1 MRVSELRGALEDA
14 LGPTYRVEREV
25 RPVGECRLFVAVGPP
40 TDPELLVKVLPAEL
54 SLAVD
59 AAVFERE
66 VLLLGDR
73 LGHAQLVPPRGSGRA
88 GAFVYHARRFVEGT
102 TLRAWLANHGEMPLR
117 RVIEV
122 LRDVLLAL
130 AHAHRGSIAHGDLRP
145 ENVLLTAGRVQV
157 ADTGIVDA
165 VGRAVP
171 SALAGGVGA
180 TLCAPAYLAPERRK
194 NGGAGGPRDDMFAV
208 GVLLHEMLTG
218 EPPAVEGESLE
229 EVRSLPP
236 WLAELARRCLT
247 PEPTA
252 RWPDAAAALDPAP
265 AGSPR
270 LAHRGAGAGAR
281 LRLRIAHRLPCTP
294 HLARGRPRGRRAG
307 SGPGDARPPAGRL
320 GGTRRRLSLRCGG
333 RAGRAAGAERGLRAR
348 LRRCAGE
355 RRRDARATHSGLRVG
370 RLEGAAGAGRRRAGR
385 AGTVRRTHREPVR
398 GRDELDV
405 EIATGAQ
412 STQQFLTV
420 HP

>member
-102 TLRAWLANHGEMPLR
+102 TLRAWLANHGQMPLR

-145 ENVLLTAGRVQV
+145 ENVLLTKGRVLV

-165 VGRAVP
+165 VGRALP

-194 NGGAGGPRDDMFAV
+194 NGGAGGARRGMLAPG
-208 GVLLHEMLTG
+208 GVLDAKLAG
-218 EPPAVEGESLE
+218 GPPAPGRES
-229 EVRSLPP
+229 PP
-236 WLAELARRCLT
+236 
-247 PEPTA
+247 
-252 RWPDAAAALDPAP
+252 
-265 AGSPR
+265 
-270 LAHRGAGAGAR
+270 
-281 LRLRIAHRLPCTP
+281 
-294 HLARGRPRGRRAG
+294 
-307 SGPGDARPPAGRL
+307 
-320 GGTRRRLSLRCGG
+320 GGG
-333 RAGRAAGAERGLRAR
+333 
-348 LRRCAGE
+348 
-355 RRRDARATHSGLRVG
+355 
-370 RLEGAAGAGRRRAGR
+370 
-385 AGTVRRTHREPVR
+385 
-398 GRDELDV
+398 
-405 EIATGAQ
+405 
-412 STQQFLTV
+412 
-420 HP
+420 

>member
-1 MRVSELRGALEDA
+1 MEFVKCLKWKDGGCVLIVFARVVQFSSAGSHGLVVHTATSSVALDVFFFQAEDGIRDIAVTGVQTCA
-14 LGPTYRVEREV
+14 LPI
-25 RPVGECRLFVAVGPP
+25 
-40 TDPELLVKVLPAEL
+40 
-54 SLAVD
+54 SVD
-59 AAVFERE
+59 VAVFERE

-102 TLRAWLANHGEMPLR
+102 TLRDWLANHGEMPLR

-218 EPPAVEGESLE
+218 ELPAVEGESLE

-252 RWPDAAAALDPAP
+252 RWPDAAAALDAV
-265 AGSPR
+265 GRS
-270 LAHRGAGAGAR
+270 GAG
-281 LRLRIAHRLPCTP
+281 PM
-294 HLARGRPRGRRAG
+294 
-307 SGPGDARPPAGRL
+307 
-320 GGTRRRLSLRCGG
+320 
-333 RAGRAAGAERGLRAR
+333 
-348 LRRCAGE
+348 
-355 RRRDARATHSGLRVG
+355 
-370 RLEGAAGAGRRRAGR
+370 
-385 AGTVRRTHREPVR
+385 
-398 GRDELDV
+398 
-405 EIATGAQ
+405 
-412 STQQFLTV
+412 
-420 HP
+420 

>member
-1 MRVSELRGALEDA
+1 MRVSELRGAVEDA

-252 RWPDAAAALDPAP
+252 RWPDAAAALDAV
-265 AGSPR
+265 GRS
-270 LAHRGAGAGAR
+270 GAG
-281 LRLRIAHRLPCTP
+281 PM
-294 HLARGRPRGRRAG
+294 
-307 SGPGDARPPAGRL
+307 
-320 GGTRRRLSLRCGG
+320 
-333 RAGRAAGAERGLRAR
+333 
-348 LRRCAGE
+348 
-355 RRRDARATHSGLRVG
+355 
-370 RLEGAAGAGRRRAGR
+370 
-385 AGTVRRTHREPVR
+385 
-398 GRDELDV
+398 
-405 EIATGAQ
+405 
-412 STQQFLTV
+412 
-420 HP
+420 

>member
-40 TDPELLVKVLPAEL
+40 TDPERLVKVRPAEL
-54 SLAVD
+54 SLAGE
-59 AAVFERE
+59 AAVFEGE

-122 LRDVLLAL
+122 LRDFLLAL

-194 NGGAGGPRDDMFAV
+194 NGGAGGARAGP
-208 GVLLHEMLTG
+208 
-218 EPPAVEGESLE
+218 
-229 EVRSLPP
+229 VR
-236 WLAELARRCLT
+236 R
-247 PEPTA
+247 
-252 RWPDAAAALDPAP
+252 
-265 AGSPR
+265 
-270 LAHRGAGAGAR
+270 
-281 LRLRIAHRLPCTP
+281 
-294 HLARGRPRGRRAG
+294 RGRR
-307 SGPGDARPPAGRL
+307 
-320 GGTRRRLSLRCGG
+320 GGTAGG
-333 RAGRAAGAERGLRAR
+333 RAPPPG
-348 LRRCAGE
+348 
-355 RRRDARATHSGLRVG
+355 
-370 RLEGAAGAGRRRAGR
+370 
-385 AGTVRRTHREPVR
+385 
-398 GRDELDV
+398 
-405 EIATGAQ
+405 
-412 STQQFLTV
+412 
-420 HP
+420 

>member
-130 AHAHRGSIAHGDLRP
+130 AHAHRGSIAH
-145 ENVLLTAGRVQV
+145 
-157 ADTGIVDA
+157 
-165 VGRAVP
+165 
-171 SALAGGVGA
+171 
-180 TLCAPAYLAPERRK
+180 AYLAPERRK
-194 NGGAGGPRDDMFAV
+194 DGGAAGPHDDMFAV

-218 EPPAVEGESLE
+218 EPPAVEAEALE

-236 WLAELARRCLT
+236 WLAELARRCLAVD
-247 PEPTA
+247 PAA
-252 RWPDAAAALDPAP
+252 RWPDAAAALDA
-265 AGSPR
+265 
-270 LAHRGAGAGAR
+270 
-281 LRLRIAHRLPCTP
+281 
-294 HLARGRPRGRRAG
+294 
-307 SGPGDARPPAGRL
+307 
-320 GGTRRRLSLRCGG
+320 
-333 RAGRAAGAERGLRAR
+333 
-348 LRRCAGE
+348 
-355 RRRDARATHSGLRVG
+355 VG
-370 RLEGAAGAGRRRAGR
+370 RSGGGLM
-385 AGTVRRTHREPVR
+385 
-398 GRDELDV
+398 
-405 EIATGAQ
+405 
-412 STQQFLTV
+412 
-420 HP
+420 

>member
-145 ENVLLTAGRVQV
+145 ENVLLTAGRGRPLGRGAHVSSRPVLCYHRVGGPLELGVTRV
-157 ADTGIVDA
+157 ARSVFARQMT
-165 VGRAVP
+165 
-171 SALAGGVGA
+171 ALAQAGWQTLTLDQFAKRPHAAGGVGA
-180 TLCAPAYLAPERRK
+180 QHAAPLPSRAAPLPSRNELSFLLTFDDGYAGLAQHAYPVLADL
-194 NGGAGGPRDDMFAV
+194 GFTATTFLITDYVGANNTWDMRY
-208 GVLLHEMLTG
+208 TWR
-218 EPPAVEGESLE
+218 P
-229 EVRSLPP
+229 
-236 WLAELARRCLT
+236 
-247 PEPTA
+247 
-252 RWPDAAAALDPAP
+252 
-265 AGSPR
+265 
-270 LAHRGAGAGAR
+270 LAHLDWRTVEQWR
-281 LRLRIAHRLPCTP
+281 
-294 HLARGRPRGRRAG
+294 ARG
-307 SGPGDARPPAGRL
+307 
-320 GGTRRRLSLRCGG
+320 
-333 RAGRAAGAERGLRAR
+333 
-348 LRRCAGE
+348 
-355 RRRDARATHSGLRVG
+355 
-370 RLEGAAGAGRRRAGR
+370 
-385 AGTVRRTHREPVR
+385 
-398 GRDELDV
+398 
-405 EIATGAQ
+405 
-412 STQQFLTV
+412 
-420 HP
+420 

>member
-145 ENVLLTAGRVQV
+145 ENVLLTAGRVQEHIL
-157 ADTGIVDA
+157 DRKSTRLNSSHLGISYA
-165 VGRAVP
+165 V
-171 SALAGGVGA
+171 
-180 TLCAPAYLAPERRK
+180 
-194 NGGAGGPRDDMFAV
+194 F
-208 GVLLHEMLTG
+208 
-218 EPPAVEGESLE
+218 
-229 EVRSLPP
+229 
-236 WLAELARRCLT
+236 
-247 PEPTA
+247 
-252 RWPDAAAALDPAP
+252 
-265 AGSPR
+265 
-270 LAHRGAGAGAR
+270 
-281 LRLRIAHRLPCTP
+281 
-294 HLARGRPRGRRAG
+294 
-307 SGPGDARPPAGRL
+307 
-320 GGTRRRLSLRCGG
+320 
-333 RAGRAAGAERGLRAR
+333 
-348 LRRCAGE
+348 
-355 RRRDARATHSGLRVG
+355 
-370 RLEGAAGAGRRRAGR
+370 
-385 AGTVRRTHREPVR
+385 
-398 GRDELDV
+398 
-405 EIATGAQ
+405 
-412 STQQFLTV
+412 
-420 HP
+420 